1 MVVDALARL
10 PCVRGLFI
18 GGRTGESDIDRLRSR
33 VRRCGLT
40 DRVTFT
46 GEVPPPDVGPLLA
59 RADILVLPT
68 LDTPHARYTSPMKLF
83 EYMAASRPVVAS
95 DLPALR
101 EIVEHGDTAVL
112 VAAGDPAAFAA
123 GIRSLLDDPPG
134 ADRLASVA
142 FDRVACYSWARR
154 AERIE
159 ALLNDVVSVSNRRNR
174 LRAGSG

>member
-1 MVVDALARL
+1 
-10 PCVRGLFI
+10 
-18 GGRTGESDIDRLRSR
+18 
-33 VRRCGLT
+33 
-40 DRVTFT
+40 
-46 GEVPPPDVGPLLA
+46 
-59 RADILVLPT
+59 
-68 LDTPHARYTSPMKLF
+68 
-83 EYMAASRPVVAS
+83 MAASRPVVAS

-101 EIVEHGDTAVL
+101 DIVEHGDTAVL

>member
-1 MVVDALARL
+1 M
-10 PCVRGLFI
+10 
-18 GGRTGESDIDRLRSR
+18 
-33 VRRCGLT
+33 
-40 DRVTFT
+40 
-46 GEVPPPDVGPLLA
+46 
-59 RADILVLPT
+59 
-68 LDTPHARYTSPMKLF
+68 
-83 EYMAASRPVVAS
+83 AS